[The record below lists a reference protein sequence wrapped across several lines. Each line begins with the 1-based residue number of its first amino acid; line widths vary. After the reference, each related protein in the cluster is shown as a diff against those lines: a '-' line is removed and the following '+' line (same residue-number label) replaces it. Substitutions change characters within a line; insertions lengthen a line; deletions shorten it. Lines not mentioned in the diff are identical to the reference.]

1 MKPYKSYHESL
12 IKALEDPKEAAE
24 YLNAVLEDGDKKLF
38 LVALKQVAEAR
49 GGMVKLSHTAK
60 LSRPNLYRI
69 FSKSGNPEIQT
80 LTNILNSFGLQLAV
94 AIQPKHHLKAA

>member
-1 MKPYKSYHESL
+1 MKPYKSYNESL
-12 IKALEDPKEAAE
+12 IKALEDPEEAAE
-24 YLNAVLEDGDKKLF
+24 YLNAVLEDGGKKLF

-69 FSKSGNPEIQT
+69 LSKTGNPEFGT
-80 LTNILNSFGLQLAV
+80 LANILNSFGLKLAV
-94 AIQPKHHLKAA
+94 VAKHGHSG